1 MIKLSKKNEWREGI
15 GQIEYGPLENVETL
29 GISKEENAQHKLTGQ
44 RKRMAW
50 KKPVDAKNVESNVP

>member
-29 GISKEENAQHKLTGQ
+29 GISKEENAQHTNSRVNGNGWLERSQWMQ
-44 RKRMAW
+44 RM
-50 KKPVDAKNVESNVP
+50 